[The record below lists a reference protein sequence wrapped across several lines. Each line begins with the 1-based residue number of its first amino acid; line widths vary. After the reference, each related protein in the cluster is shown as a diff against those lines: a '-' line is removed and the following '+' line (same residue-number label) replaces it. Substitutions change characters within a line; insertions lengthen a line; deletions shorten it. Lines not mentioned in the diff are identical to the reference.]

1 MIWRTTHNTTSSGH
15 EKVLSLFIAGCFF
28 LSGMASLV
36 YEVIWVRLI
45 ETLIG
50 GAPFAVAAV
59 LCVFMAGMALGSYL
73 AGRIVDRIAGRG
85 KLLSLYGLLEIGIGI
100 YAVAV
105 PFLIQAADPLY
116 QTIYSMLPPCFQGY
130 RMAAFLSGILIL
142 AVPAGLMGATLPVLC
157 RFYVLRLD
165 HVGARTGLLY
175 GLNTAGAALGVI
187 LCGFLL
193 IETLG
198 VSTTLGMFACLNG
211 MIGLSCIAVSR
222 FAAVNGRRPSESW
235 QSAPTDTSPGVI
247 DDARRVKMRWG
258 VSLFA
263 VSGFCAMAYE
273 VFWTRLLGFVSGPT
287 TYCFTLVVAT
297 FIVGLAAGSLLF
309 ARRADHVRHPI
320 IWLAGTQAAAF
331 ITALGV
337 SHLLGNGQFV
347 FARLHHAFP
356 AHFLHL
362 VPVQSIVSFGLML
375 APTLFLG
382 AAFPLVNRLC
392 IQTLADTG
400 RSVGALYAL
409 NTVGGLLGSFVAGF
423 VLIPWLGEMNGL
435 RLVLSIQFLA
445 AGFALLDVTR
455 LEKRD
460 NRMRLAVVGLMAVG
474 LLLVAH
480 YPSFRSD
487 LLSRIG

>member
-1 MIWRTTHNTTSSGH
+1 M
-15 EKVLSLFIAGCFF
+15 LSLFVAGCFF
-28 LSGMASLV
+28 LSGMAGLV

-45 ETLIG
+45 ETLTG
-50 GAPFAVAAV
+50 GAPFAVATV

-73 AGRIVDRIAGRG
+73 AGHVVDRLSGRG
-85 KLLSLYGLLEIGIGI
+85 VLLSLYGLLEIGIGVC
-100 YAVAV
+100 AVAV
-105 PFLIQAADPLY
+105 PFMIQAAAPLY
-116 QTIYSMLPPCFQGY
+116 QTIYSRLPPGFWGC
-130 RMAAFLSGILIL
+130 RMAAFLGFVLIL
-142 AVPAGLMGATLPVLC
+142 AVPAGLMGAALPVLC

-198 VSTTLGMFACLNG
+198 VSTTLGMFACLNIL
-211 MIGLSCIAVSR
+211 IGLSCIAVSR
-222 FAAVNGRRPSESW
+222 FAAGEGSRPAEPLEPVLPNPRAKN
-235 QSAPTDTSPGVI
+235 SAFQ
-247 DDARRVKMRWG
+247 VKMRWG

-273 VFWTRLLGFVSGPT
+273 VFWTRLLGLVAGPT

-309 ARRADHVRHPI
+309 SCRADHVGHPL

-331 ITALGV
+331 LTALGV
-337 SHLLGNGQFV
+337 SQLLGNGQFV
-347 FARLHHAFP
+347 FARLDHAFP
-356 AHFLHL
+356 SHFLNL
-362 VPVQSIVSFGLML
+362 VPFQAIVSFGLML
-375 APTLFLG
+375 VPTLFLG

-400 RSVGALYAL
+400 RSVGTAYAL

-435 RLVLSIQFLA
+435 RLILSIQFLA
-445 AGFALLDVTR
+445 AGFALLDITR
-455 LEKRD
+455 LEKSD
-460 NRMRLAVVGLMAVG
+460 NRIRLAVVGLMGVG

-480 YPSFRSD
+480 YPSLRTD
-487 LLSRIG
+487 LLFRIG

>member
-1 MIWRTTHNTTSSGH
+1 M
-15 EKVLSLFIAGCFF
+15 LSLFVAGCFF

-50 GAPFAVAAV
+50 GAPFAVATV

-73 AGRIVDRIAGRG
+73 AGRLVDRLAGRSA
-85 KLLSLYGLLEIGIGI
+85 LLFLYGLLEIGIGV

-105 PFLIQAADPLY
+105 PFLIQSADPLY
-116 QTIYSMLPPCFQGY
+116 QTIYSMLPPCFPGY
-130 RMAAFLSGILIL
+130 RMAAFLSSFLIL
-142 AVPAGLMGATLPVLC
+142 AMPAGLMGATLPVLC

-165 HVGARTGLLY
+165 HVGSRTGLLY
-175 GLNTAGAALGVI
+175 GLNTAGAAFGVI

-211 MIGLSCIAVSR
+211 LIGLFCIAASR
-222 FAAVNGRRPSESW
+222 FAAVDGRR
-235 QSAPTDTSPGVI
+235 SAEPQAFELPGTNT
-247 DDARRVKMRWG
+247 RRLDNASRIKMRWG
-258 VSLFA
+258 ISLFA

-273 VFWTRLLGFVSGPT
+273 VFWTRLLGPVYGST
-287 TYCFTLVVAT
+287 SYCFTLVVAA
-297 FIVGLAAGSLLF
+297 FIVGLALGSLLF
-309 ARRADHVRHPI
+309 ARLADHGRHPLL
-320 IWLAGTQAAAF
+320 WLAGTQTAAF

-337 SHLLGNGQFV
+337 SHVLGNGQFV
-347 FARLHHAFP
+347 FARLDHAFP
-356 AHFLHL
+356 GYFLHL
-362 VPVQSIVSFGLML
+362 VPAQSTVSFVLML
-375 APTLFLG
+375 VPTLLLG

-392 IQTLADTG
+392 IRTLADTG
-400 RSVGALYAL
+400 RSVGTAYAL

-455 LEKRD
+455 LEKSD
-460 NRMRLAVVGLMAVG
+460 NRIRWAVVGLIGVG

-480 YPSFRSD
+480 YPSLNAD
-487 LLSRIG
+487 LIFRIG